1 MTGVAGLGGFDMDFG
16 YTKEEEEYR
25 ERLGQFL
32 DKELTEEIARQ
43 NWEDLG
49 VGPEAREFS
58 RKLAAYGFLG
68 MGWPREYGGQG
79 LSPTY
84 DFILLDELGKRWGAH
99 VPLDIGYTM
108 VGPTILRRG
117 SEALKKEFL
126 PEIISGEIE
135 FCLGYTEPNAGSD
148 LASMQM
154 RAVEEGDYYVING
167 QKTFNTE
174 CHYSE
179 YHWLAARTDPS
190 PDIPKYKGISL
201 FMVDMDSE
209 GITVRPLMTMSGER
223 TNEVYYDD
231 VKVPKSRMIGEKNKG
246 FYYMMEAI
254 GSERNQVF
262 IPMRLYPI
270 LEDLIRYVKETEY
283 NGKALA
289 EDPLIRDK
297 IAQAAIEMEVGMVI
311 ADHSRWLESNE
322 LPMTYEP
329 EITKIFISELEQRLV
344 DIGMEILGLY
354 GQLTEDSKWVPLRGR
369 ISWYYLHSF
378 MTTIGAGTSEVGRS
392 VIAQRGLGLPRAY

>member
-1 MTGVAGLGGFDMDFG
+1 M
-16 YTKEEEEYR
+16 
-25 ERLGQFL
+25 

-49 VGPEAREFS
+49 VGAEAREFS
-58 RKLAAYGFLG
+58 RKLTAYGFLG
-68 MGWPREYGGQG
+68 MSWPKEYGGKG
-79 LSPTY
+79 LAPTY

-99 VPLDIGYTM
+99 VPLDVGYTM

-117 SEALKKEFL
+117 GEALKKEFL
-126 PEIISGEIE
+126 PQIINGEIE

-148 LASMQM
+148 LASMGM
-154 RAVEEGDYYVING
+154 RAVDAGDYFVING

-179 YHWLAARTDPS
+179 YHWLAARTDAD
-190 PDIPKYKGISL
+190 PDIQKYKGISL
-201 FMVDMDSE
+201 FVVDMDSP
-209 GITVRPLMTMSGER
+209 GITIRPLWTMSGER
-223 TNEVYYDD
+223 TNEVYYED
-231 VKVPKSRMIGEKNKG
+231 VKVPKSRLVGEKNKG
-246 FYYMMEAI
+246 FYYMMEAL

-262 IPMRLYPI
+262 VPGRLMPI
-270 LEDLIRYVKETEY
+270 LEDLIKYVKETGFR
-283 NGKALA
+283 GKPLSQ
-289 EDPLIRDK
+289 DPLIRDK
-297 IAQAAIEMEVGMVI
+297 LAQAAIELEVAAVL

-322 LPMTYEP
+322 LPMSYQP
-329 EITKIFISELEQRLV
+329 EITKVFTSELEQRLV
-344 DIGMEILGLY
+344 NTGMEILGLY
-354 GQLTEDSKWVPLRGR
+354 SQLTEDSQWAPLRGR